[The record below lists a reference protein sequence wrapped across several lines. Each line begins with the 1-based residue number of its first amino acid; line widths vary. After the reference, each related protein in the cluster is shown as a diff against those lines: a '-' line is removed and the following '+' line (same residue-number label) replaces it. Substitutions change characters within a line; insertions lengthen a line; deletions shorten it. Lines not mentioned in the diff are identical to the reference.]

1 MNCGLLCL
9 LGVSLLASMV
19 WTMMVGKDNKVF
31 KDFEALLNEEQK
43 QKYREI
49 TNERLNLYLQGLFL
63 GLLTAVIALRLKLNS
78 ALKTTS
84 QKVCAFII
92 IAIVVNHV
100 YYMGMKKSS
109 YMLNHLDKP
118 EQVSAWLEIYKHM
131 KMRKL
136 VGMLIGLV
144 GYVLVGMAMCN

>member
-31 KDFEALLNEEQK
+31 KDFEATLNEEQK

-78 ALKTTS
+78 ALKE
-84 QKVCAFII
+84 
-92 IAIVVNHV
+92 HH
-100 YYMGMKKSS
+100 KK
-109 YMLNHLDKP
+109 
-118 EQVSAWLEIYKHM
+118 
-131 KMRKL
+131 
-136 VGMLIGLV
+136 
-144 GYVLVGMAMCN
+144 YVLLS

>member
-78 ALKTTS
+78 ALKRTS